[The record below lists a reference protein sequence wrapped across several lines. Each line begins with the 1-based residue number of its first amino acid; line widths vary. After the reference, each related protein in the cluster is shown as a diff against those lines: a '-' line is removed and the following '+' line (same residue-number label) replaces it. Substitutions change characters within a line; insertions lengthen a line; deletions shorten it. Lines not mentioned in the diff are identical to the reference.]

1 MKQNLHSAREISYAY
16 SAQTSS
22 GRAFIKFLENV
33 TGRVSLIKRAQG
45 YEFDLL
51 SGKNFW
57 EVMFQRYGLSLEI
70 LDGSLNSIPKHGP
83 LIIIANHPF
92 GILDGLIL
100 GYIMSKARNDFRILA
115 HRVFRKSEQLN
126 EVILPISFDYT
137 KEASKLN
144 IETRTSALNFLN
156 SGGAVGI
163 FPGGTVSTALKPFS
177 EPKDPSWRN
186 FTAKMIIK
194 SEAKVIPI
202 FFEGYNSRVF
212 QVASHIHYNLRMGLL
227 IREFKSKVG
236 NPVKIN
242 IGKPVCE
249 KEIRTRAGNPRILM
263 DFLREQTYRL
273 SQNPLKNYDYGFEFE
288 NRYKL

>member
-1 MKQNLHSAREISYAY
+1 
-16 SAQTSS
+16 
-22 GRAFIKFLENV
+22 
-33 TGRVSLIKRAQG
+33 
-45 YEFDLL
+45 
-51 SGKNFW
+51 
-57 EVMFQRYGLSLEI
+57 
-70 LDGSLNSIPKHGP
+70 
-83 LIIIANHPF
+83 
-92 GILDGLIL
+92 
-100 GYIMSKARNDFRILA
+100 MSKARNDFRILA

-126 EVILPISFDYT
+126 NVILPISFDDT

-212 QVASHIHYNLRMGLL
+212 QLASHIHYNLRMGLL

-236 NPVKIN
+236 NPVKIS